1 MNLFRELTIEHIIML
16 YINHVT
22 MDFQYYN
29 SINNVNSVVFIRNK
43 IKSAFEVIIY
53 ELLGRIKSLLTNS
66 LEQMV
71 VKIKLF
77 SVL

>member
-1 MNLFRELTIEHIIML
+1 MNLFREFEHIIML
-16 YINHVT
+16 YYNHVT

-66 LEQMV
+66 LEQIV
-71 VKIKLF
+71 VSKK
-77 SVL
+77 